1 MGDHVWA
8 GACTARGLG
17 GGDGHPD
24 WEDDVVRECVWSLE
38 CGRSAGGRDWLG
50 TTCRGG
56 DCETK
61 GERDCCGRPELRD
74 ARTATAGARA
84 SHGPSMAAAGAVVG
98 EEWLQCVRDLDDGAH
113 KVQICVLRS
122 AAAWQGEAQTYQH
135 RCQGLSS

>member
-61 GERDCCGRPELRD
+61 GERDCCEEENARGDPAGQSSETREPRRPGPGP
-74 ARTATAGARA
+74 ATARQWPPP
-84 SHGPSMAAAGAVVG
+84 GPS
-98 EEWLQCVRDLDDGAH
+98 
-113 KVQICVLRS
+113 
-122 AAAWQGEAQTYQH
+122 
-135 RCQGLSS
+135 